1 MFRNN
6 RPLKVLN
13 RCSAIRCS
21 LRSSMFNPL
30 AHQSDVV
37 FTHQP
42 VNPPN
47 LDIVDRFKTVEEGAR
62 SGIPTQ
68 LWGGAG
74 GGGFRQRRRA
84 GDMFC
89 LSICT
94 CCTFPHTPLRG
105 GLQRL
110 GKWSLRSGVG
120 LHSSFTLHSFSSLS
134 SFASVGLLSLSL
146 CPFKYVQ
153 RQRGCTSSVCKDL
166 AHRPGVFPD
175 SSA

>member
-42 VNPPN
+42 VNPLN
-47 LDIVDRFKTVEEGAR
+47 LDIVDQSEERDTNPA
-62 SGIPTQ
+62 
-68 LWGGAG
+68 L
-74 GGGFRQRRRA
+74 GGGFRQRRCA

-94 CCTFPHTPLRG
+94 CCTCFHTHL
-105 GLQRL
+105 
-110 GKWSLRSGVG
+110 SVVG
-120 LHSSFTLHSFSSLS
+120 LSAWESGLCAQGSGFILHLLCIPSLLFLLLPLSAFSLS
-134 SFASVGLLSLSL
+134 PSLLLNMSNVSEAAPVL
-146 CPFKYVQ
+146 C
-153 RQRGCTSSVCKDL
+153 
-166 AHRPGVFPD
+166 AEI
-175 SSA
+175 

>member
-47 LDIVDRFKTVEEGAR
+47 LDIVDRFKTVEEGAKSR
-62 SGIPTQ
+62 IPTQ
-68 LWGGAG
+68 LWGGGG
-74 GGGFRQRRRA
+74 GGGFKQRRCA

-94 CCTFPHTPLRG
+94 CCTCFHTHLSVVGFSAWESGHCAQGSVFILHLLCIPSLLFLLLPL
-105 GLQRL
+105 
-110 GKWSLRSGVG
+110 SA
-120 LHSSFTLHSFSSLS
+120 FSLS
-134 SFASVGLLSLSL
+134 PSVLLNMSNVSEAAPVL
-146 CPFKYVQ
+146 C
-153 RQRGCTSSVCKDL
+153 
-166 AHRPGVFPD
+166 AEI
-175 SSA
+175 